1 MMRTIA
7 IFVMVV
13 GLSACANLGILPKT
27 EALTTDAFRITYT
40 DQRPG
45 PAQPWDDQSG
55 GSTLRERVTKSLPN
69 MISPI
74 YFESGKS
81 QIPEGYITSL
91 RSIVTSLADKQNL
104 RLKFIGH
111 TDNALL
117 SGAVANLYGDN
128 EGLSKH
134 RAQQVAG
141 FVAEGLGIDKS
152 QTIVEGYGPDRP
164 VASNENASGKR
175 LNRRVEVEVLYDE
188 IISQPVRF
196 SGNRLPGSELMKT
209 SQITLSAGDRIRV
222 MIPEGE
228 EFSGIFE
235 IDLDGTLHLP
245 YLRDI
250 DSVGKT
256 ITELAGMVE
265 DSLVLKGYFKR
276 SFVDVTI
283 TPLQWA
289 QTNILVKGAVNNP
302 GYTLINDRKNEEM
315 EYDQEQQSGDFAYKR
330 LLSSALRAAG
340 GIAPDANLKDITLTR
355 NGLSYAID
363 LSGMLSGEKS
373 IDPILVDGDLVIV
386 PSVGYLQEALLRP
399 SRLTA
404 PGFRTYISNLS
415 IGAGNNTGASV
426 GKYTN
431 NLPPGSR
438 LLTAAMSGNCV
449 GGTVSVNAARHV
461 ILVGKDPVTD
471 SLRVMRRSLKQML
484 DGPNQDLMNPYLLPE
499 DHIACFDSEFTNL
512 RDIGRALSD
521 FLGPL
526 KILIGDQGL

>member
-1 MMRTIA
+1 MKN
-7 IFVMVV
+7 IFHVFILVF
-13 GLSACANLGILPKT
+13 LSACANVGILPKT
-27 EALTTDAFRITYT
+27 EALTSDAFRITYSE
-40 DQRPG
+40 QRPG
-45 PAQPWDDQSG
+45 PAQPWAGEGDPG
-55 GSTLRERVTKSLPN
+55 ALRERVTKSLPN
-69 MISPI
+69 MIAPI

-81 QIPEGYITSL
+81 QIPEDYVSSL
-91 RSIVTSLADKQNL
+91 RSIINSLSDKQNL

-111 TDNALL
+111 TDDQPL
-117 SGAVANLYGDN
+117 SGAVANLYRDN
-128 EGLSKH
+128 YGLSKH

-141 FVAEGLGIDKS
+141 FVAEGLDIDKA
-152 QTIVEGYGPDRP
+152 QTLVEGHGADRA
-164 VASNENASGKR
+164 VASNATAAGR
-175 LNRRVEVEVLYDE
+175 QINRRVEVEVLYDE
-188 IISQPVRF
+188 IVSQPVRF
-196 SGNRLPGSELMKT
+196 SGNRLPGSELMA
-209 SQITLSAGDRIRV
+209 SSRLTLSAGDRVRV

-235 IDLDGTLHLP
+235 VDLDGALHLP

-250 DSVGKT
+250 ESVGKT
-256 ITELAGMVE
+256 LPELERLVE

-276 SFVDVTI
+276 SFVEVTI

-302 GYTLINDRKNEEM
+302 GYTLINDRKTTEM
-315 EYDQEQQSGDFAYKR
+315 EYDQEQESGDFAYKR
-330 LLSSALRAAG
+330 KLSSALRAAG
-340 GIAPDANLKDITLTR
+340 GVAPDANLKDITLTR
-355 NGLSYAID
+355 NGVSYAID
-363 LSGMLSGEKS
+363 LSGVLSGEKS
-373 IDPILVDGDLVIV
+373 IDPVLVDGDQIIV
-386 PSVGYLQEALLRP
+386 PSIGYLQEELLRP

-415 IGAGNNTGASV
+415 ISAGNNTGASV

-449 GGTVSVNAARHV
+449 GGTVSVNASRHI

-471 SLRVMRRSLKQML
+471 NLRVMRRSLKQML
-484 DGPNQDLMNPYLLPE
+484 DAPNQDLMNPYLLPE
-499 DHIACFDSEFTNL
+499 DHIACFDSEITNL

-526 KILIGDQGL
+526 RIILGDQGL

>member
-1 MMRTIA
+1 MKHITLLLI
-7 IFVMVV
+7 IVS
-13 GLSACANLGILPKT
+13 LSACANTRILPRT

-40 DQRPG
+40 KNRPG
-45 PAQPWDDQSG
+45 PEQNWGTDSNI
-55 GSTLRERVTKSLPN
+55 LRERVTKSLPN
-69 MISPI
+69 MIAPI

-81 QIPEGYITSL
+81 QIPEGYVDSL
-91 RSIVTSLADKQNL
+91 RRVIESLADKQNL

-111 TDNALL
+111 TDSDPL
-117 SGAVANLYGDN
+117 SGTAATLYTDN
-128 EGLSKH
+128 YGLSTH

-141 FVAEGLGIDKS
+141 FVAEGLDIDKT
-152 QTIVEGYGPDRP
+152 QTVVVGKGPDHP
-164 VASNENASGKR
+164 VASNSIESNKR
-175 LNRRVEVEVLYDE
+175 LNRRVEVEVLFDE
-188 IISQPVRF
+188 VINQPVVF
-196 SGNRLPGSELMKT
+196 SGQRRSSSELMNNNK
-209 SQITLSAGDRIRV
+209 ITLSPGDRVRV

-235 IDLDGTLHLP
+235 VDLNGTIQLP
-245 YLRDI
+245 YLRSI
-250 DSVGKT
+250 VAVNQSLQ
-256 ITELAGMVE
+256 ELEKYIA
-265 DSLVLKGYFKR
+265 DALVLKGYFKR
-276 SFVDVTI
+276 RFVDVTI

-302 GYTLINDRKNEEM
+302 GYTLINDRKSEEM

-330 LLSSALRAAG
+330 QLSSALRAAG
-340 GIAPDANLKDITLTR
+340 GLTPDANYRDITLTR
-355 NGLSYAID
+355 NGVSYALD
-363 LSGMLSGEKS
+363 LSGMLSGEPS
-373 IDPILVDGDLVIV
+373 DDPILVDGDQIIV
-386 PSVGYLQEALLRP
+386 PTIGYLQEDLLRP

-449 GGTVSVNAARHV
+449 GGTVSVNASRYV
-461 ILVGKDPVTD
+461 ILVGKDPLTD
-471 SLRVMRRSLKQML
+471 SLRVMKRSLKQML
-484 DGPNQDLMNPYLLPE
+484 DGPNEDLMNPYLLPE
-499 DHIACFDSEFTNL
+499 DHIACFDSEITNL